1 MAKTTG
7 GAMAPY
13 RVLDLTGEAG
23 WLAGRVLADLGAD
36 VIKVEPAGG
45 DPGRKHGPFL
55 DDQPGDDN
63 SLRWLFQNRGKRSIV
78 VDLETPDGRDLL
90 KQLAASSHALIESF
104 TPGWMDSRGIGYDDL
119 AAVNPA
125 LVYTAVTPFG
135 QTGPYAHHQ
144 GSDLVLAA
152 MGGQA
157 YVTGDPDR
165 PPVRPTVPQFEQHGA
180 IEAAAHTAIA
190 LFHARETG
198 EGQKVDVS
206 SQLATIRTL
215 MNATQFPP
223 LEGYD
228 LTRQGGLL
236 AIGAG
241 RFRTIYEVEDGTVTL
256 MVVGGPIG
264 ALVMGQVVKWMNDRG
279 AASPLLSSIDWMAMD
294 FGALAARGEEG
305 RAEMDRISA
314 ALQDGFRGVTMAE
327 AYDAALQYRFLLA
340 PNNSVAE
347 IRQDIQL
354 AARDYFVPVDHGE
367 RGSIAY
373 PGPWAKLGATPLRDS
388 PKAPSI
394 DADRAAV
401 LTELSPVRAA
411 APHPER
417 KGFDIFKGLKVW
429 DMSWVGVGPLTARY
443 LADYGATVVRLDSAT
458 RPESLRQAPPYKD
471 GRAGLNNTMFY
482 GDYNAS
488 KLGLGLNLS
497 TTEAREIA
505 LEMIR
510 WADVLLEAF
519 TPGNM
524 AQWGLDWETI
534 KKINPSLVMLSTC
547 MQGQTGP
554 RAAYP
559 GYGNLMAGLSGFYA
573 ITGWPDRLPVPV
585 YGAYSDFVCQRF
597 AITAVVSAIDHSR
610 RTGEGQHIDL
620 SQFEGALQLLGTELL
635 DYEVNGRVAM
645 RNGNRDQVAAPHG
658 IYPCAGDDRWVAIAC
673 FTDEH
678 WNALV
683 SVMGSPAWAAD
694 PRFATL
700 EGRRAAAEELDER
713 IGEWSRSHTSHDI
726 FDWLQPAVPAGPVH
740 NQSDLFADPQI
751 QHRGYFVELE
761 HPVMGPVPYNGM
773 QATMS
778 NTPAWLRKA
787 SPTVGEDSFLVLEEI
802 LGYSPDRVG
811 ELVAAGA
818 IEIMGD

>member
-1 MAKTTG
+1 MSETSG

-13 RVLDLTGEAG
+13 RILDLTSQPG
-23 WLAGRVLADLGAD
+23 WLAGRVLADLGAE
-36 VIKVEPAGG
+36 VIKVEPPGG
-45 DPGRKHGPFL
+45 DPGRRVGPFL

-63 SLRWLFQNRGKRSIV
+63 GLRWLFQNRGKRSIV
-78 VDLETPDGRDLL
+78 LDLETREGQDLL
-90 KQLAASSHALIESF
+90 KKLAATAHALIESF
-104 TPGWMDSRGIGYDDL
+104 PPGWMADRGIGYEDL

-125 LVYTAVTPFG
+125 LVYTAITPFG
-135 QTGPYAHHQ
+135 QTGPYAGYQ
-144 GSDLVLAA
+144 GSDIVLAA

-165 PPVRPTVPQFEQHGA
+165 PPVRPSVPQFEQHGA
-180 IEAAAHTAIA
+180 VEAAAQTAIA

-198 EGQKVDVS
+198 AGQFVDVS

-215 MNATQFPP
+215 MNATQFPA

-241 RFRTIYEVEDGTVTL
+241 RFRTIYEVDDGTVTL

-264 ALVMGQVVKWMNDRG
+264 ALIMGQVVKWMTDRG
-279 AASPLLSSIDWMAMD
+279 VADEWLQSIDWMAMD

-314 ALQDGFRGVTMAE
+314 ALQEGFRGVTMAR

-347 IRQDIQL
+347 IRQDEQL
-354 AARDYFVPVDHGE
+354 AAREYFVPVDHGE
-367 RGSIAY
+367 RGSVIY
-373 PGPWAKLGATPLRDS
+373 PGPWVKLGGTPLRDS
-388 PKAPSI
+388 PRAPGI
-394 DADRAAV
+394 DADRAEILSE
-401 LTELSPVRAA
+401 LTPLSVSP
-411 APHPER
+411 PHPER
-417 KGFDIFKGLKVW
+417 AQSDIFKGLKVW

-458 RPESLRQAPPYKD
+458 RPESLRQAPPYKG
-471 GRAGLNNTMFY
+471 GRPGLNNTMFY

-497 TTEAREIA
+497 TTEARQIA
-505 LEMIR
+505 LELIS
-510 WADVLLEAF
+510 WADVLLESF

-534 KKINPSLVMLSTC
+534 KEINPSLVMLSTC

-559 GYGNLMAGLSGFYA
+559 GYGNLMAGLSGFYR

-585 YGAYSDFVCQRF
+585 YGAYSDFICQRF
-597 AITAVVSAIDHSR
+597 ATAAVVAALDHSR

-620 SQFEGALQLLGTELL
+620 SQYEGALQLLGTELL
-635 DYEVNGRVAM
+635 DFEVNGAVAV
-645 RNGNRDQVAAPHG
+645 RKGNRDDVAAPHG
-658 IYPCAGDDRWVAIAC
+658 IYPCAGEDRWVAIAC
-673 FTDEH
+673 FTDSH
-678 WNALV
+678 WQALTAA
-683 SVMGSPAWAAD
+683 MGSPEWAAD
-694 PRFATL
+694 PALATA
-700 EGRRAAAEELDER
+700 EGRRSAADELDER
-713 IGEWSRSHTSHDI
+713 IAEWTASRTSQDV
-726 FDWLQPAVPAGPVH
+726 FELLQPNVPAGPVH
-740 NQSDLFADPQI
+740 SQSDLFADPQI
-751 QHRGYFVELE
+751 RHRGYFVDLE
-761 HPVMGPVPYNGM
+761 HPVMGTVPYNGM
-773 QATMS
+773 QAIMS
-778 NTPAWLRKA
+778 KTPAWLRKA
-787 SPTVGEDSFLVLEEI
+787 SPTVGEDSFFVLEEI
-802 LGYSPDRVG
+802 LGYSPDRTG

-818 IEIMGD
+818 VEIMGD